1 MVDTCTLYI
10 TIVWKFQKG
19 NQNPWIEEGPKEKRT
34 EGQTTIKKT
43 QKRTKGQTTIKKTQK
58 TNHRAKQTPLK
69 IRCEFM
75 CMNDKQ
81 FLLHA
86 TLVTPVMLI

>member
-10 TIVWKFQKG
+10 TIVWRFQKG
-19 NQNPWIEEGPKEKRT
+19 NQNPWIEEGPKEK
-34 EGQTTIKKT
+34 K
-43 QKRTKGQTTIKKTQK
+43 TKGQTTIKKTQK